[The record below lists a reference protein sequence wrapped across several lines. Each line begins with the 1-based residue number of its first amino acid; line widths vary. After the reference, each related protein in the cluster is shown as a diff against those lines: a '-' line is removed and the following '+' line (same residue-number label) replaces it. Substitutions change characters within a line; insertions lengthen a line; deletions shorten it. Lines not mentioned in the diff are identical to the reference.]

1 MEKENAKMNE
11 DFERLP
17 VYEEEEENLDELN
30 RQEVRETKEN
40 ETCKENVESTESA
53 DIRIGKYVCIM
64 EELQNQIGAQRQ
76 QMDTAVNLISQMML
90 SVESGKKQISSEI
103 KELYSNQERI
113 WNVVQ
118 QISNRQAQLDAA
130 IDRLQR
136 DDKVQNQQ
144 TASVPEVQKLL
155 EEIAG
160 KLHEDIGNL
169 EKKNTDILR
178 DSINFQANMG
188 RRWGDE
194 LKHYRDLFADSAYDS
209 ILEELAD
216 LYSQTLQY
224 IEETESDQVKE
235 DIQDTVIE
243 SLNEIFNEFH
253 ITISRTKVGEKRS
266 SKTCRTRKTIQTGNE
281 ALHGTV
287 AKSYNPSFVREN
299 RVLKYEK
306 IDTYMF
312 DSALRETEMQ
322 EEQIQDS
329 SATDEQVEALKNNE
343 QQQDNN

>member
-1 MEKENAKMNE
+1 M
-11 DFERLP
+11 
-17 VYEEEEENLDELN
+17 
-30 RQEVRETKEN
+30 
-40 ETCKENVESTESA
+40 
-53 DIRIGKYVCIM
+53 
-64 EELQNQIGAQRQ
+64 
-76 QMDTAVNLISQMML
+76 
-90 SVESGKKQISSEI
+90 
-103 KELYSNQERI
+103 
-113 WNVVQ
+113 
-118 QISNRQAQLDAA
+118 DAA

-144 TASVPEVQKLL
+144 TASAHEVQKLL

-312 DSALRETEMQ
+312 DPALKEKEMQ

-329 SATDEQVEALKNNE
+329 STIEEQVEALKNNE